1 MRIAPQIGVSLA
13 MALGMSGEAL
23 ADKACEQFI
32 DASVQSALIQFED
45 RTSDHLKSSFQDFVV
60 DKVDIAR
67 IARFTLGKYSQR
79 QSEANMQRFSI
90 ALQGYFADMLYS
102 SVSTSSG
109 ASAEILGSHDRQPT
123 DCIVETVFHLGD
135 AGDSVL
141 LWRIFHQG
149 EDYKI
154 YDVALRDS
162 GNTLWLSME
171 LRAQFAS
178 LLGQRNGS
186 IDLVID
192 NLNAR
197 TSGP

>member
-102 SVSTSSG
+102 SVSSS
-109 ASAEILGSHDRQPT
+109 S
-123 DCIVETVFHLGD
+123 
-135 AGDSVL
+135 
-141 LWRIFHQG
+141 
-149 EDYKI
+149 
-154 YDVALRDS
+154 
-162 GNTLWLSME
+162 
-171 LRAQFAS
+171 
-178 LLGQRNGS
+178 
-186 IDLVID
+186 
-192 NLNAR
+192 
-197 TSGP
+197 